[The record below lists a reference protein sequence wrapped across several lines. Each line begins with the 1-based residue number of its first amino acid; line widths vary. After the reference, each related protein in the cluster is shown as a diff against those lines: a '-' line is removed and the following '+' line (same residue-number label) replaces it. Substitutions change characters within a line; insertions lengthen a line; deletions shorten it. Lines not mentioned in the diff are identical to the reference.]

1 MGHKRDAMGEKSS
14 VGERARGVADRIG
27 AWVADLQ
34 AFAARVSASMPP
46 PLRRGLRHA
55 FSLAFFIA
63 IGWVLYGQL
72 VQLDWPEVL
81 RSLPTSPWFYA
92 CFLAR
97 YLILPVTEVLCYS
110 AVWATN
116 LFRHFG
122 VFLIKRILNASVAG
136 ASGDVY
142 FLLWAVRTL
151 RVTYRRAFSAVKDVT
166 LLSAAAANGVAVVVL
181 GAYLAFG
188 DWKVFEG
195 LQPTVL
201 ALIIGVTIAAAIL
214 SLVVIAFRGKILG
227 VGTSVMW
234 RIIGYHG
241 VRSAGGIVLL
251 GLQWWAG
258 IPESG
263 LVVWVNLLI
272 IDLLIARA
280 PFIPA
285 REFLFLSIGLA
296 LAGTVDAPETRVKA
310 MFLVDTALLQIAL
323 VPSLIA
329 GALWRSK
336 PHPLPLD
343 SEDGASS
350 EQEAPAGQSL

>member
-1 MGHKRDAMGEKSS
+1 MSHKRDAMGGQSS
-14 VGERARGVADRIG
+14 VGQRVRDAADRVG
-27 AWVADLQ
+27 AFVANLQ
-34 AFAARVSASMPP
+34 ALGGRVSAMVPL
-46 PLRRGLRHA
+46 PLRTGLRRA

-63 IGWVLYGQL
+63 IGWILYGQL
-72 VQLDWPEVL
+72 KELDWPEVL

-97 YLILPVTEVLCYS
+97 YMILPVTEVLCYS
-110 AVWATN
+110 TIWATN

-166 LLSAAAANGVAVVVL
+166 LLSGAAANGVAVVVL

-195 LQPTVL
+195 LPPRVL
-201 ALIIGVTIAAAIL
+201 ALIIGATIAGAVL
-214 SLVVIAFRGKILG
+214 SLLIILFRGKILG
-227 VGTSVMW
+227 VSTAGMW

-241 VRSAGGIVLL
+241 VRSAGSIVLL

-263 LVVWVNLLI
+263 LVVWINLLI

-285 REFLFLSIGLA
+285 REFLFLSIALA
-296 LAGTVDAPETRVKA
+296 LAGTVDAPETQVKA
-310 MFLVDTALLQIAL
+310 MFLADTALLQIAL

-336 PHPLPLD
+336 PHPLPID
-343 SEDGASS
+343 PEDETA
-350 EQEAPAGQSL
+350 

>member
-1 MGHKRDAMGEKSS
+1 MGHKREAMGGRPSIGQRVRDAAHR
-14 VGERARGVADRIG
+14 VGARVT
-27 AWVADLQ
+27 DLQ
-34 AFAARVSASMPP
+34 ALASRVSTMVSPSM
-46 PLRRGLRHA
+46 RRGLRRA
-55 FSLAFFIA
+55 FSLAFFLA

-72 VQLDWPEVL
+72 AELDWPEVL
-81 RSLPTSPWFYA
+81 RSLPTSPWFYV

-110 AVWATN
+110 AIWAMN

-142 FLLWAVRTL
+142 FLLWAVQTL
-151 RVTYRRAFSAVKDVT
+151 RMTYRRVFSAVKDVT
-166 LLSAAAANGVAVVVL
+166 LLSGAAANGVAVVVL

-188 DWKVFEG
+188 DWKAFEG
-195 LQPTVL
+195 LEPRVL
-201 ALIIGVTIAAAIL
+201 ALIIGVTIAAAFL
-214 SLVVIAFRGKILG
+214 SLLIILFRGKILG
-227 VGTSVMW
+227 VSTAVMW
-234 RIIGYHG
+234 RILGYHG
-241 VRSAGGIVLL
+241 VRSGGSIVLL

-263 LVVWVNLLI
+263 FVVWINLLI

-285 REFLFLSIGLA
+285 REFLFLSIALA
-296 LAGTVDAPETRVKA
+296 LAGTVDAPETQVKA
-310 MFLVDTALLQIAL
+310 MFLADTALLQIAL

-336 PHPLPLD
+336 PHPLPID
-343 SEDGASS
+343 PKDDTSE
-350 EQEAPAGQSL
+350 EHPAAAA

>member
-1 MGHKRDAMGEKSS
+1 M
-14 VGERARGVADRIG
+14 
-27 AWVADLQ
+27 
-34 AFAARVSASMPP
+34 
-46 PLRRGLRHA
+46 
-55 FSLAFFIA
+55 AFFIA
-63 IGWVLYGQL
+63 IGWILYGQL
-72 VQLDWPEVL
+72 EELDWPEVL
-81 RSLPTSPWFYA
+81 RSLPTSPWFYV

-97 YLILPVTEVLCYS
+97 YMILPVTELLCYS
-110 AVWATN
+110 AVWAMN

-122 VFLIKRILNASVAG
+122 AFLIKRILNASFAG

-166 LLSAAAANGVAVVVL
+166 LLSGAAANGVAVVVL

-195 LQPTVL
+195 LQPRVL
-201 ALIIGVTIAAAIL
+201 ALIIGATIAGAVL
-214 SLVVIAFRGKILG
+214 SLLVIVFRGKILG
-227 VGTSVMW
+227 VNTRVMW

-241 VRSAGGIVLL
+241 VRAAGSIVLL

-263 LVVWVNLLI
+263 FAIWINLLI

-285 REFLFLSIGLA
+285 REFLFLSIALA
-296 LAGTVDAPETRVKA
+296 LAGTVDAPETQVKA
-310 MFLVDTALLQIAL
+310 MFLADTALLQIAL

-329 GALWRSK
+329 GALWRAK
-336 PHPLPLD
+336 PHPLPID
-343 SEDGASS
+343 PEDDTPG
-350 EQEAPAGQSL
+350 EQPAATS

>member
-1 MGHKRDAMGEKSS
+1 MGGQSS
-14 VGERARGVADRIG
+14 VGQQVRDAAD
-27 AWVADLQ
+27 
-34 AFAARVSASMPP
+34 RVSAWIADLPALVSRATATVPSP
-46 PLRRGLRHA
+46 VRRGLRRA

-72 VQLDWPEVL
+72 NKLDWPEVV
-81 RSLPTSPWFYA
+81 RSLPTSPWFYV

-97 YLILPVTEVLCYS
+97 YMILPVTEVLCYS
-110 AVWATN
+110 AVWAMS

-122 VFLIKRILNASVAG
+122 VFLFKRILNASVAG

-151 RVTYRRAFSAVKDVT
+151 RVTYKRAFSAVKDVT

-181 GAYLAFG
+181 GAYLAVG

-195 LQPTVL
+195 LQPKVL
-201 ALIIGVTIAAAIL
+201 ALIIGATIAVAVL
-214 SLVVIAFRGKILG
+214 SLLVIAFRGKILG
-227 VGTSVMW
+227 VNTTVMW
-234 RIIGYHG
+234 RVIGYHG
-241 VRSAGGIVLL
+241 VRSAGSIVLL

-263 LVVWVNLLI
+263 FVIWINLLI

-285 REFLFLSIGLA
+285 REFLFLSIALA
-296 LAGTVDAPETRVKA
+296 LAGTVDAPETQVKA
-310 MFLVDTALLQIAL
+310 MFLADTALLQIAL

-336 PHPLPLD
+336 AHPLPID
-343 SEDGASS
+343 PGDETA
-350 EQEAPAGQSL
+350 